1 MKPLLGK
8 TTLICPH
15 YIYQRASF
23 MPGQALAFSGM
34 LWAGAALAST
44 GIKGEGAGLD
54 LLSC

>member
-1 MKPLLGK
+1 
-8 TTLICPH
+8 
-15 YIYQRASF
+15 